1 MTPLDQLAD
10 SLHNY
15 EDEPAFCIGDKY
27 YSYSNFRKT
36 IAGIQQQI
44 AETGLTG
51 HRNIG
56 ILAYDDIETYASVFA
71 ILYMGHAFVP
81 VNPLHPLERNKEI
94 IHQSDIAL
102 LLSGKDDTI
111 ARNLSSEKT
120 KLIFT
125 GDQSSQGDFIQV
137 PLSPYQNAYILFT
150 SGSTGAPKGVPIT
163 INNLNAFLDAF
174 FSIGYKVDY
183 HDRFIQMFDLTFDL
197 SIMGYMAPLCIGA
210 CIYTVPPDA
219 IKYVHV
225 YKLLEKYQIT
235 FALLVPSILISLRE
249 YFPEM
254 NLPKLRYSLFCGE
267 ALYEDIAMEWSKCIP
282 GATIQNV
289 YGPTEATIFCMLYN
303 VSRSGNNKSLNGILC
318 IGKPMKNTEVFIA
331 GDNFKPMP
339 SGEKGELCLSGDQV
353 TSGYWKNESI
363 NKEAFFNAEGSRY
376 YRSGDLCYCDA
387 DGDHYYS
394 GRIDFQVKING
405 FRVELSEIEHHA
417 RGFLKNHDVV
427 ALAGETEGRT
437 AQIYIFAEQFH
448 AGFDTLNDYL
458 KTKLPSYMIPSKYFS
473 VDKFPL
479 NSNGKVDRKALVKM
493 FS

>member
-10 SLHNY
+10 SLHHY
-15 EDEPAFCIGDKY
+15 EDEHAFCIGDKY
-27 YSYSNFRKT
+27 YSYACFRKT
-36 IAGIQQQI
+36 IAGIQQLI
-44 AETGLTG
+44 GETGLSG
-51 HRNIG
+51 HCNIG

-71 ILYMGHAFVP
+71 ILYLGHAFVP
-81 VNPLHPLERNKEI
+81 VNPQHPAERNEEI
-94 IHQSDIAL
+94 IRQADIAL
-102 LLSGKDDTI
+102 LLSGKDDTT
-111 ARNLSSEKT
+111 ARNLSSENI
-120 KLIFT
+120 KLIIT
-125 GDQSSQGDFIQV
+125 GAQSSQRDFVQV

-150 SGSTGAPKGVPIT
+150 SGSTGKPKGVPIT

-197 SIMGYMAPLCIGA
+197 SIMSYMAPLCIGA
-210 CIYTVPPDA
+210 CIYTVPPDV
-219 IKYVHV
+219 IKYVYV
-225 YKLLEKYQIT
+225 YKILEKYEIT
-235 FALLVPSILISLRE
+235 FALLVPSILISLKE

-254 NLPKLRYSLFCGE
+254 NLPQLKYSLFCGE
-267 ALYEDIAMEWSKCIP
+267 ALYEDLAMEWSKCIP
-282 GATIQNV
+282 EATIQNV

-303 VSRSGNNKSLNGILC
+303 VNRNGKNKSLNGILS
-318 IGKPMKNTEVFIA
+318 IGKPMKNTDVFIA

-339 SGEKGELCLSGDQV
+339 AGEKGELCLSGDQV

-417 RGFLKNHDVV
+417 RGFLKNHDVA
-427 ALAGETEGRT
+427 ALASEKDGH
-437 AQIYIFAEQFH
+437 ASQIYIFAENYNS
-448 AGFDTLNDYL
+448 GFETLNDYL